1 MYSKPFTSVLIAGLI
16 AGGSSSALSQ
26 TPQFAQA
33 PKVDDLLSGWE
44 KALSNLQSLS
54 MECKRTTK
62 DRVFETTEE
71 YRGSAKLLR
80 PAQAKRGIR
89 ASLELF
95 KVVGGRVQPDRFEK
109 YLFSGS
115 ALYEYSAANKVIRKH
130 AVGQLKAGDRDAGV
144 LSLMF
149 GKSAADVAKRYR
161 LSLEPAKDAYYFL
174 VKVEP
179 KEEQDKADFRVAYVA
194 LYRSNL
200 LTAMVELQQPNG
212 NVVRW
217 EFSKIEPNAALD
229 ERAFAP
235 PEPPP
240 AGWQLERIPN
250 LKTP

>member
-1 MYSKPFTSVLIAGLI
+1 MHTKLLALILLAVGTTR
-16 AGGSSSALSQ
+16 ALSQ
-26 TPQFAQA
+26 APQPAQM
-33 PKVDDLLSGWE
+33 PKVDDLVSSWE
-44 KALSNLQSLS
+44 KTLSSLQSLS
-54 MECKRTTK
+54 MDCKRITK

-80 PAQAKRGIR
+80 PAQAKEGVR

-95 KVVGGRVQPDRFEK
+95 KVAGGKVQLERFEK
-109 YLFSGS
+109 YLFTGS

-130 AVGQLKAGDRDAGV
+130 SIAQPKAGDRDAGV
-144 LSLMF
+144 FSLMF
-149 GKSAADVAKRYR
+149 GKGAGDIAKRYR

-217 EFSKIEPNAALD
+217 EFSDIKPNAVID